1 MVPKRDPR
9 DWRPCGDYRAI
20 NARTVLDQYPL
31 PHIHDCTIG
40 LARASIFSKIDLLR
54 SYHQIPV
61 TPEDIPKAAIITPF
75 GLFEYVRMPFG
86 LRNSAQTFQRFINE
100 VVRGLPFVFAYLDD
114 LLVASSSHNEHE
126 AHLRQVFQRLDE
138 NGLVINPNKRTF
150 GIQSLELLGLN
161 VIPGGTQPLESK
173 VRALR
178 EFPVPTSLRKLREFL
193 GLIIFHRRSIPDCG
207 DVLRGPTDLLRT
219 RKKARAPLAQSAEAM
234 DAFVKTKDASAQV
247 TVLVHPLP
255 STPIRLMVD
264 VSSHSIDAVLQQH
277 FLMDGVR

>member
-1 MVPKRDPR
+1 M
-9 DWRPCGDYRAI
+9 
-20 NARTVLDQYPL
+20 
-31 PHIHDCTIG
+31 
-40 LARASIFSKIDLLR
+40 
-54 SYHQIPV
+54 